1 MINSVDKFVF
11 YDDVN
16 YINRGWIN
24 RNRILVNG
32 QAHTFTISL
41 KEASQNKLI
50 KDIDIVDNRKTVLK
64 TIEQAYKKAP
74 LFNSAFEIVKNIME
88 YKTDKISDLAIYS
101 VVQVSKYFGIST
113 IFEKSSECYS
123 QTKGQ
128 EKATRLQNICNLNN
142 AKTYINA
149 IGGQELYSKDNFKQ
163 ANVDL
168 FFIKTLPIEY
178 KQYKNDFVPWLSI
191 IDVMMFN
198 SQEQIKYFL
207 NRYELI

>member
-1 MINSVDKFVF
+1 
-11 YDDVN
+11 
-16 YINRGWIN
+16 
-24 RNRILVNG
+24 
-32 QAHTFTISL
+32 
-41 KEASQNKLI
+41 
-50 KDIDIVDNRKTVLK
+50 
-64 TIEQAYKKAP
+64 
-74 LFNSAFEIVKNIME
+74 ME